1 MTRTLKSS
9 LREFAMFLTIGLMT
23 ATTPALAQATPPQGG
38 AASSVLPTGGGAAL
52 LDPSDTVFLLLDH
65 QSGLLQTVKDI
76 PIAELRS
83 NVVMLA
89 KLAPLMKIPVITTA
103 SEPNG
108 TNGTL
113 KPEIQQYAPDP
124 VYVQRKGEAN
134 G

>member
-9 LREFAMFLTIGLMT
+9 VRELAMFLAIGLIS
-23 ATTPALAQATPPQGG
+23 ATTPALAQVTPPQSG

-52 LDPSDTVFLLLDH
+52 LDPSDTVFLSLDH

-89 KLAPLMKIPVITTA
+89 KLATLMKIAVITTA

-108 TNGTL
+108 TNGPL
-113 KPEIQQYAPDP
+113 MPEI
-124 VYVQRKGEAN
+124 
-134 G
+134 